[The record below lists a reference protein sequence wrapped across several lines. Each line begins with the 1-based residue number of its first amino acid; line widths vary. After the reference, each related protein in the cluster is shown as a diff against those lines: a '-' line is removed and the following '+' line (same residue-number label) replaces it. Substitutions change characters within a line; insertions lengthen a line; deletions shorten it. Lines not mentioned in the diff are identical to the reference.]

1 MSYVD
6 ARQFSFLYVFSAAVI
21 ITLAVAALA
30 AFIIYKAIAKT
41 HTKEWFEA
49 QKNRETKLKDVDY
62 VAKEASLNSL
72 EKIRLCTYAVA
83 IRQKTS
89 VTCIVPSKT

>member
-49 QKNRETKLKDVDY
+49 QKNRETKL
-62 VAKEASLNSL
+62 SLPYPTPIL
-72 EKIRLCTYAVA
+72 LLQV
-83 IRQKTS
+83 QK
-89 VTCIVPSKT
+89 